1 MAFLETLL
9 RGGARLNSQHVLRL
23 NVGFLLNKNTG
34 YSRNFEFDEPAVQLG
49 DDLDVTDL
57 RGAIQLTRTGE
68 GLYAHGSLEASITL
82 ECVRC
87 LVLYQQTLRL
97 ELNDLF
103 TYPAKREDDPLLIIL
118 ENGIL
123 DLSPIVREYFLL
135 DIPIQ
140 PLCRKDCRGLCPV
153 CGESLNE
160 NNCNHT
166 EDEIDP
172 RLEALRTLIDKS

>member
-9 RGGARLNSQHVLRL
+9 RGGARLNSQHALRL

-57 RGAIQLTRTGE
+57 HGAIQLTRSGE
-68 GLYAHGSLEASITL
+68 GLYAHGSLEASTTL
-82 ECVRC
+82 KCVRC
-87 LVLYQQTLRL
+87 LQPYQHTLRL
-97 ELNDLF
+97 ELDDLF
-103 TYPAKREDDPLLIIL
+103 AFPPMRESDPLLSIP
-118 ENGIL
+118 ENGTL
-123 DLSPIVREYFLL
+123 DLNPIVREYFLL
-135 DIPIQ
+135 DVPIQ

-160 NNCNHT
+160 SVCNHV

-172 RLEALRTLIDKS
+172 RLEALRKLVDKS

>member
-9 RGGARLNSQHVLRL
+9 RGGVRLNSQHVLRL

-34 YSRNFEFDEPAVQLG
+34 YSRNFEFDEPAVRLG
-49 DDLDVTDL
+49 DDLDLTDL

-68 GLYAHGSLEASITL
+68 GLYAHGSLEASTTL
-82 ECVRC
+82 DCVRC
-87 LVLYQQTLRL
+87 LTPYQQTLKL
-97 ELNDLF
+97 ELDDLF
-103 TYPAKREDDPLLIIL
+103 AFPPDRESDPLLSIP

-123 DLSPIVREYFLL
+123 DLNPIVREYFLL

-140 PLCRKDCRGLCPV
+140 PLCRKDCKGLCPV

-160 NNCNHT
+160 SDCNHT
-166 EDEIDP
+166 EDEIDS
-172 RLEALRTLIDKS
+172 RLEALRALIDKA